1 MSNRTYDLRNKGEEE
16 LDIIID
22 VGMDLPSVLNPVN

>member
-1 MSNRTYDLRNKGEEE
+1 MGTYDLRDESEEE

-22 VGMDLPSVLNPVN
+22 VGMDLSSVSSPII